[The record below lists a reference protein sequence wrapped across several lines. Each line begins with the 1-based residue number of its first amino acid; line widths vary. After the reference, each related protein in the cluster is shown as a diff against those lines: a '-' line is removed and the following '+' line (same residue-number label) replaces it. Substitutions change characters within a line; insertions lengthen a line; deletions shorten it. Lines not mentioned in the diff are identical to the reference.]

1 MQHCKIYT
9 IALQMTVLL
18 ISLAS
23 FSFAKESE
31 IGKISFLLG
40 REQDIQIKHKS
51 DKTWRNAKLKMSVKN
66 ADLIRTKS
74 ESRCEVKLLE
84 GSVVRIGENSEFEF
98 TDASVK
104 KNSKKVKAS
113 LKRGRIWSN
122 ITKLRAKQEGFQIK
136 TPTAVCAV
144 RGTVYRIDADSS
156 TKCLV
161 YDGAVDVG
169 PTSFWGQSRAGKSK
183 SLKPVEVPGPYEI
196 PPPYEVSLEEWVRIV
211 KGFQIVVRPDGKFAK
226 SRFDKAQDEKLDWVR
241 WNKQRDLAIKRK

>member
-1 MQHCKIYT
+1 MQNFKICR
-9 IALQMTVLL
+9 ILVAAFLL
-18 ISLAS
+18 LMLAS
-23 FSFAKESE
+23 FAYAQESK
-31 IGKISFLLG
+31 IGNISFFIG
-40 REQDIQIKHKS
+40 RPQDVQIKHKS
-51 DKTWRNAKLKMSVKN
+51 DKTWCNAGLKMTVRNADK
-66 ADLIRTKS
+66 IRTRA

-104 KNSKKVKAS
+104 KSSKKVKAR
-113 LKRGRIWSN
+113 LKRGKIWSN
-122 ITKLRAKQEGFQIK
+122 ITRLRAKQEGFQIK

-144 RGTVYRIDADSS
+144 RGTIYRIDADSS

-161 YDGAVDVG
+161 YAGVVDVG
-169 PTSFWGQSRAGKSK
+169 PTSFWGQSQAGKSK

-226 SRFDKAQDEKLDWVR
+226 SRFDKAQDAKLDWVR
-241 WNKQRDLAIKRK
+241 WNKQRDLALKRN

>member
-1 MQHCKIYT
+1 MAVQ
-9 IALQMTVLL
+9 
-18 ISLAS
+18 
-23 FSFAKESE
+23 
-31 IGKISFLLG
+31 
-40 REQDIQIKHKS
+40 
-51 DKTWRNAKLKMSVKN
+51 N
-66 ADLIRTKS
+66 ADLIRTKA

-104 KNSKKVKAS
+104 KNSKKVKAR

-122 ITKLRAKQEGFQIK
+122 ITKLRTKQEGFQIK

-161 YDGAVDVG
+161 YAGAVDVG
-169 PTSFWGQSRAGKSK
+169 PTSFWGQSRTGKPK

-211 KGFQIVVRPDGKFAK
+211 KGFQIVVRSDGKFAK
-226 SRFDKAQDEKLDWVR
+226 SRFDEARDAKLDWVR
-241 WNKQRDLAIKRK
+241 WNKQRDLAIKRN

>member
-1 MQHCKIYT
+1 MKNVQLYRIFLT
-9 IALQMTVLL
+9 TFLL
-18 ISLAS
+18 WLFLAS

-31 IGKISFLLG
+31 IGKISFILG
-40 REQDIQIKHKS
+40 RAQDVQIKNKS
-51 DKTWRNAKLKMSVKN
+51 AKTWSNATLKMIVLN
-66 ADLIRTKS
+66 ADLIRTKT
-74 ESRCEVKLLE
+74 ESRCEVTLLD

-98 TDASVK
+98 TDASIK
-104 KNSKKVKAS
+104 KNSKKVNAQ

-122 ITKLRAKQEGFQIK
+122 VTKLRAKQEGFQIK

-144 RGTVYRIDADSS
+144 RGTIYRIDADSS

-161 YDGAVDVG
+161 YDGTVDVG
-169 PTSFWGQSRAGKSK
+169 PTSFWGQPQAGQTK

-226 SRFDKAQDEKLDWVR
+226 SRFDEAKDAQQDWVH
-241 WNKQRDLAIKRK
+241 WNKQRDLALKRN